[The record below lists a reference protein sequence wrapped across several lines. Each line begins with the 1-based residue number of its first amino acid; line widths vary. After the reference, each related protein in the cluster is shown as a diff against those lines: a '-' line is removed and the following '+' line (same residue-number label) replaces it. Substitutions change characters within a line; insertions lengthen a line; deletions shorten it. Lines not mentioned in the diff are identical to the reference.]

1 MRAVATRIVCEY
13 PRARDPIAA
22 PSGSSPIDPAAIPG
36 ITRRPGPEAPRV
48 RVGGAHPVEFRN
60 ILYRD
65 PESHEKPPADGR
77 FLVDLNLDQVIE
89 GIRSEGNGRD
99 LDRALRTPLASV
111 EAVAYRQEV
120 FRDLEHGEVRTRL
133 AGFADSMAEMRRH
146 LRLAE
151 TLDFRIH
158 RQGWFLH
165 AAHTYCCAVTELVS
179 DLADLPLESRALRDF
194 RRHVAAYARSDGFR
208 SLARTTGPLVRD
220 LSAVTYSVYIRGREV
235 EVRVFGGE
243 PDLGTE
249 VQRAFAPLSHGA
261 SRVYVAEAS
270 GDIGPSRLKRSIAAC
285 LARLFPGVF
294 ARLDAFCEEH
304 REFADDGIIA
314 FDSEV
319 QFYLAYL
326 AYIEPL
332 REQGLG
338 FCYPEVS
345 ADVKEV
351 CSCDGFDL
359 ALAKKL
365 ADEGRVVVPNSFRL
379 EGHER
384 VFVVTGANQGGKT
397 TFARMIGQVH
407 YLASLG
413 CPVPGRAACVPLCD
427 ELLTHFEK
435 EEDLSLLR
443 GKLQDELIRLQEL
456 LGRATP
462 SSLLIVNEVFASTTA
477 DDARVLG
484 REVLARL
491 LELGLVAVW
500 VTFIEE
506 LASFDARVVSVV
518 STVDPVDPLHRTF
531 RLLRRPAD
539 GRAHALAIA
548 KAHRLTYED
557 LRARLRP

>member
-1 MRAVATRIVCEY
+1 MTGPSVLREPTQASPAQVRRA
-13 PRARDPIAA
+13 
-22 PSGSSPIDPAAIPG
+22 PAC
-36 ITRRPGPEAPRV
+36 
-48 RVGGAHPVEFRN
+48 F
-60 ILYRD
+60 
-65 PESHEKPPADGR
+65 
-77 FLVDLNLDQVIE
+77 VDLNLDQVIASITAE
-89 GIRSEGNGRD
+89 RD
-99 LDRALRTPLASV
+99 EYELRAFFWTPLSDPD
-111 EAVAYRQEV
+111 AVAYRHEV
-120 FRDLEHGEVRTRL
+120 FRDLMHEELRHHVEAFADDMHQVRVRARQAGLLRDVQQRRGLHLDATSSYCEAVERL
-133 AGFADSMAEMRRH
+133 ASALSS
-146 LRLAE
+146 LRP
-151 TLDFRIH
+151 R
-158 RQGWFLH
+158 
-165 AAHTYCCAVTELVS
+165 
-179 DLADLPLESRALRDF
+179 SRALRAFSSFLGRYLASPTYAALREDTTRL
-194 RRHVAAYARSDGFR
+194 RRALDEVRYGLTILPDRVMIRKGAAGVDDGVALERSFAKFGHGATGDAAATLPA
-208 SLARTTGPLVRD
+208 SLAMNSVE
-220 LSAVTYSVYIRGREV
+220 SAILERLTWLYPE
-235 EVRVFGGE
+235 VFGQLE
-243 PDLGTE
+243 SFVD
-249 VQRAFAPLSHGA
+249 QHAD
-261 SRVYVAEAS
+261 YV
-270 GDIGPSRLKRSIAAC
+270 DPTIT
-285 LARLFPGVF
+285 
-294 ARLDAFCEEH
+294 
-304 REFADDGIIA
+304 A
-314 FDSEV
+314 FDREV

-326 AYIEPL
+326 DYVARFEAA
-332 REQGLG
+332 GLG
-338 FCYPEVS
+338 FCFPAIAAGPEGLHVEAS
-345 ADVKEV
+345 
-351 CSCDGFDL
+351 FDA
-359 ALAKKL
+359 ALAGRL
-365 ADEGRVVVPNSFRL
+365 LEDGANVVRNDFWLERDERI
-379 EGHER
+379 
-384 VFVVTGANQGGKT
+384 FVVTGANQGGKT

-518 STVDPVDPLHRTF
+518 STVDPVDPLRRTF

>member
-1 MRAVATRIVCEY
+1 M
-13 PRARDPIAA
+13 
-22 PSGSSPIDPAAIPG
+22 
-36 ITRRPGPEAPRV
+36 
-48 RVGGAHPVEFRN
+48 EFRS

-65 PESHEKPPADGR
+65 PESHEEPPADGR

-89 GIRSEGNGRD
+89 GIRSDGNGRD

-111 EAVAYRQEV
+111 DAVAYRQEV
-120 FRDLEHGEVRTRL
+120 FRDLEHGEVRARL
-133 AGFADSMAEMRRH
+133 AAFADSMAAMRQH
-146 LRLAE
+146 LQLAE
-151 TLDFRIH
+151 ALDFRIH

-165 AAHTYCCAVTELVS
+165 AAHTYCCAVAELVS

-208 SLARTTGPLVRD
+208 SLARTTRALVRD

-285 LARLFPGVF
+285 LARLFPRVF
-294 ARLDAFCEEH
+294 ARLDAFCNEH
-304 REFADDGIIA
+304 REFANDGIIA

-345 ADVKEV
+345 ADVKEI
-351 CSCDGFDL
+351 CNCDGFDL

-365 ADEGRVVVPNSFRL
+365 SDEGRVVVPNSFRL

-397 TFARMIGQVH
+397 TFARSVGQLH
-407 YLASLG
+407 YLASIG
-413 CPVPGRAACVPLCD
+413 CPVPGHRARLFLFD
-427 ELLTHFEK
+427 RILTHFER
-435 EEDLSLLR
+435 EERIGRLRGRMEDDLLR
-443 GKLQDELIRLQEL
+443 LHRILQE
-456 LGRATP
+456 ATP
-462 SSLLIVNEVFASTTA
+462 QSIIIMNEVFTSATVHDGLILSQILMDTIA
-477 DDARVLG
+477 ERDVLG
-484 REVLARL
+484 VC
-491 LELGLVAVW
+491 
-500 VTFIEE
+500 VTFIDE
-506 LASFDARVVSVV
+506 LATANDRVVSMVA
-518 STVDPVDPLHRTF
+518 SADPDDPALRTY
-531 RLLRRPAD
+531 RIRRRSPQ
-539 GRAHALAIA
+539 GLAHAASIA
-548 KAHRLTYED
+548 EKHGLTYE
-557 LRARLRP
+557 RLKERIQ